1 MVNAMTEPIIGLKS
15 TLEPDVVIKA
25 TLVTGSQGPAGPQGP
40 KGDKGEKGDKGPAG
54 EPGAKGDR
62 GESYTITDA
71 DYEAIAAVVLSKM
84 TNAEEVAY

>member
-1 MVNAMTEPIIGLKS
+1 MAAILR
-15 TLEPDVVIKA
+15 IKDENGNWIDIPA
-25 TLVTGSQGPAGPQGP
+25 IVGP
-40 KGDKGEKGDKGPAG
+40 KGPAG
-54 EPGAKGDR
+54 EPGVKGDK

>member
-1 MVNAMTEPIIGLKS
+1 MAAILR
-15 TLEPDVVIKA
+15 IKDENGNWIDIPA
-25 TLVTGSQGPAGPQGP
+25 IVGPQGPAG
-40 KGDKGEKGDKGPAG
+40 A
-54 EPGAKGDR
+54 PGAKGDP

>member
-1 MVNAMTEPIIGLKS
+1 MAAILR
-15 TLEPDVVIKA
+15 IKDEN
-25 TLVTGSQGPAGPQGP
+25 GNWIDIPAIVGPQ
-40 KGDKGEKGDKGPAG
+40 GPAG
-54 EPGAKGDR
+54 EPGAKGDK